1 MMQGTIEG
9 LVPPASNGQA
19 VWFAVYGRVV
29 VFDTETTGL
38 CEDDEILQLSA
49 IEFVRGVQ
57 TRTFN
62 AYIRPVL
69 EHVDIGTGI
78 HGITKKFLK
87 ANGRPAKE
95 VMDDFF
101 DFLGDNVLLVA
112 HHIKF
117 DMEMLRQES
126 ALCEGARWEFRQVKA
141 CDTILFAYRLYP
153 ELSAKAGG
161 CGYALETL
169 IDEFGINATNSH
181 RADDDADACAK
192 LFFKLVKKARCGQ

>member
-1 MMQGTIEG
+1 M
-9 LVPPASNGQA
+9 
-19 VWFAVYGRVV
+19 WFALYGRVV

-38 CEDDEILQLSA
+38 CEDDEIIPLSA

-69 EHVDIGTGI
+69 DHDDIGTGI

-87 ANGRPAKE
+87 ANGRPVKE
-95 VMDDFF
+95 VIDDFF
-101 DFLGDNVLLVA
+101 GFLGDSVLLVA
-112 HHIKF
+112 HNIKF
-117 DMEMLRQES
+117 DMGMLRQES
-126 ALCEGARWEFRQVKA
+126 ALCEGARWEFRQVKT
-141 CDTILFAYRLYP
+141 CDTILFAYQLYP
-153 ELSAKAGG
+153 ELSSKTGG

-169 IDEFGINATNSH
+169 IDELGINASNSH

-192 LFFKLVKKARCGQ
+192 LFFSLVKKARCGQ